1 MDLQLNGKRALVT
14 GSTVGIGFAIAKA
27 LAEEGAEVILNGR
40 TEEKVSEAKRRIAA
54 KISKAKIGG
63 VAADLSSAD
72 GVTRITEA
80 YPDIDILVNS
90 VGIFEPRAFEQIP
103 DADWLKFFEVNVM
116 SGVRLSR
123 HYLPQMKDR
132 NWGRV
137 VFISS
142 ESAANI
148 PAEMIHYG
156 VTKTAQ
162 VALARGLAETTVG
175 TGITVNSVLPGPTLS
190 EGVGTFIQQLAQE
203 QGVAIEEVEKQ
214 FFQNTRPS
222 SLIKRFIQPEEVA
235 SLVAYICSPLSA
247 ATNGAALRVDG
258 GVVRSIF

>member
-1 MDLQLNGKRALVT
+1 MDLRLNGKRALIT
-14 GSTVGIGFAIAKA
+14 GSTVGIGFAIAMA
-27 LAEEGAEVILNGR
+27 LAEEGAEVVVNGR
-40 TEEKVSEAKRRIAA
+40 SEEKVREAKRRIAA
-54 KISKAKIGG
+54 KISKAKIVGIT
-63 VAADLSSAD
+63 ADLSSSD

-80 YPDIDILVNS
+80 YADIDILVNS

-123 HYLPQMKDR
+123 HYLPQMRDR
-132 NWGRV
+132 NWGRI

-175 TGITVNSVLPGPTLS
+175 TKITVNSVLPGP
-190 EGVGTFIQQLAQE
+190 
-203 QGVAIEEVEKQ
+203 
-214 FFQNTRPS
+214 
-222 SLIKRFIQPEEVA
+222 
-235 SLVAYICSPLSA
+235 PLSA
-247 ATNGAALRVDG
+247 
-258 GVVRSIF
+258 GVGPFLLHLPQEPCLP